1 MNERPASW
9 VVDASAMLPIVDLE
23 PCSDRARQWYGGLDD
38 RLAESA
44 TLDLFDVECANA
56 LWKRVRREQWPLEAA
71 EQALSRV
78 LNLPVRR
85 VAAAEFVNDAL
96 RLAVT
101 LGLSVYDA
109 CYLAL
114 ALASGLP
121 LVTADRRLAQGARTA
136 GCDVLCFT
144 DEPAVP

>member
-1 MNERPASW
+1 MAGAVS
-9 VVDASAMLPIVDLE
+9 DAMLAALVPQAPYDEIAAVL
-23 PCSDRARQWYGGLDD
+23 RQWYGGLDD
-38 RLAESA
+38 RLTESA

-71 EQALSRV
+71 EKALSRV

-96 RLAVT
+96 RLAVA

-121 LVTADRRLAQGARTA
+121 LVTADWRLAQGARTA